1 MLKIVEKSLRAANL
15 GLNPQK
21 QDQFALKV
29 PVPKLSGEFKSQ
41 MLKNIHQLCE
51 KTRVSIRSV
60 RQEARK
66 ALKQVDLPTN
76 DSKSLEKSIQDETDG
91 FIKKV
96 DTALQSKEKELQ
108 SS

>member
-1 MLKIVEKSLRAANL
+1 MLKVVEKSLRAANL

-21 QDQFALKV
+21 QDQSALKV

-51 KTRVSIRSV
+51 KTRVSIRNV
-60 RQEARK
+60 RQDARK
-66 ALKQVDLPTN
+66 ALKQADLPSN
-76 DSKSLEKSIQDETDG
+76 DTKSLEKDIQEETDE

-96 DTALQSKEKELQ
+96 DAALQSKEKELQ